1 MPTNK
6 RITQDQDEP
15 ISTLIQSIPALFGS
29 ASTLAPPISSS
40 DIALLF
46 PSTTDVSF
54 YTILAALMTTIWDL
68 TLYMIPGSSYLR
80 RFALIPGSRQPECRK
95 LKARLDLA
103 LCALC
108 WDVVI
113 GIWRLQRENKR
124 LKRIVDDGE
133 GLPPDIV
140 ISAADRTPQRTPRG
154 HSPRRKLRHTPK
166 LDDLTKLE
174 RRRGGSPPPSASTES
189 SPSSSSSSD
198 PLPAIKRR
206 SRASG
211 RSSSSVL
218 PRLGS
223 MSQSRWLSSR
233 GRREAS
239 PESGSEEW
247 FDIRHTNSVVPSRP
261 NDNDADPASHP
272 SPTTSPGARHS
283 ALDTGDREHQGQSLS
298 SDDGKDRPQSRIMVK
313 DGKPGWWSHS
323 SDHWLERDSSDDEK
337 GFMQKPQVIAL
348 TQTIMAPIILSMLVM
363 SVCLWWSWDP
373 PEPSVVVL

>member
-1 MPTNK
+1 
-6 RITQDQDEP
+6 
-15 ISTLIQSIPALFGS
+15 
-29 ASTLAPPISSS
+29 
-40 DIALLF
+40 
-46 PSTTDVSF
+46 
-54 YTILAALMTTIWDL
+54 
-68 TLYMIPGSSYLR
+68 MIPKSSYLR
-80 RFALIPGSRQPECRK
+80 RFTLIPGSRQPEYRK

-113 GIWRLQRENKR
+113 GIWRLQRESKR

-133 GLPPDIV
+133 GLPADIV
-140 ISAADRTPQRTPRG
+140 ISATNRTSQGTPRG
-154 HSPRRKLRHTPK
+154 QSPRRKLRHTPK
-166 LDDLTKLE
+166 SDDLTKLE
-174 RRRGGSPPPSASTES
+174 RKRGGSPPPPASKES

-206 SRASG
+206 SRSSG
-211 RSSSSVL
+211 RSSSSVP

-223 MSQSRWLSSR
+223 MSQSKRISTR
-233 GRREAS
+233 GAPRAS

-247 FDIRHTNSVVPSRP
+247 FDIRNANPVPSRP
-261 NDNDADPASHP
+261 SDQGAEPSSHP
-272 SPTTSPGARHS
+272 PSTTSPGPRH
-283 ALDTGDREHQGQSLS
+283 AGLDTGESEHQGPPLS
-298 SDDGKDRPQSRIMVK
+298 SVDSNDKPQSRIMVK

-337 GFMQKPQVIAL
+337 GFMQKSQVIAL

-363 SVCLWWSWDP
+363 SVCLWWTWDP